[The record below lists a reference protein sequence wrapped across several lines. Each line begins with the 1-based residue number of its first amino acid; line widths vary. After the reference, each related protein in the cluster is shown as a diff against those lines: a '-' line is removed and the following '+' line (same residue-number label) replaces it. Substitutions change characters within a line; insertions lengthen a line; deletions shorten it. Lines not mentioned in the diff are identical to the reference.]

1 MTGGATKKNT
11 LGGGEEDSNPAR
23 GQFFAMLI
31 SCSRYSNGSMC
42 LPFW

>member
-1 MTGGATKKNT
+1 
-11 LGGGEEDSNPAR
+11 LGFSKAADSNPAR

-31 SCSRYSNGSMC
+31 SCSCCSDGSMW